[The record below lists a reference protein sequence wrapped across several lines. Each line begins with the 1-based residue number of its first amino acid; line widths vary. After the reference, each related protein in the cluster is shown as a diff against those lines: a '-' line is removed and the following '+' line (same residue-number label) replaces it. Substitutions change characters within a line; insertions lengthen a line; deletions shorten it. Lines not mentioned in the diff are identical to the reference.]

1 MMVMLANWVPFSEA
15 PLPPTYILN
24 ELVSLPSVRLS
35 LIVFKVVEV
44 LRLPA
49 TIVRLSAENIVHI
62 PSGSASVGGSQD
74 DGSVF

>member
-15 PLPPTYILN
+15 PLPPLTEVISMRM
-24 ELVSLPSVRLS
+24 VSLPSVRLS

-49 TIVRLSAENIVHI
+49 TIVRLSAE
-62 PSGSASVGGSQD
+62 SV
-74 DGSVF
+74 